1 MKKAIGIKSSMAKI
15 VKHIIT
21 KFNNTTKKY
30 EKLEVKAPKGQRRV
44 GVDQNGRI
52 IIYDDKGNVVAVRE

>member
-1 MKKAIGIKSSMAKI
+1 MAKI
-15 VKHIIT
+15 AQHIIT

-30 EKLEVKAPKGQRRV
+30 EKLEVKAPKGQRRA

-52 IIYDDKGNVVAVRE
+52 ILYDDKGFVIAVKECW